1 MIKMLLQ
8 KCYKKMNSKAIM
20 GNLERSI
27 PHSSPKAVWIAQAI
41 RRVFVIFQI
50 VQAIV
55 LVLFIANFQTY
66 SQEMVWIKILIS
78 IGIAISIPITM
89 LIGAMIAIFYE
100 SVADISVDIRRLRLI
115 KQMGKEIHWSDE

>member
-1 MIKMLLQ
+1 
-8 KCYKKMNSKAIM
+8 MNSRAIM

-27 PHSSPKAVWIAQAI
+27 PHSSPKAVWVAQAI

-78 IGIAISIPITM
+78 IAIALSIPITI
-89 LIGAMIAIFYE
+89 LIGAMTAIFYE
-100 SVADISVDIRRLRLI
+100 SIADISVDIRRLRLI
-115 KQMGKEIHWSDE
+115 KQMGREINWSDE

>member
-1 MIKMLLQ
+1 
-8 KCYKKMNSKAIM
+8 M

-50 VQAIV
+50 VQVIV

>member
-1 MIKMLLQ
+1 
-8 KCYKKMNSKAIM
+8 MNSRSIM

-50 VQAIV
+50 IQAVV

-66 SQEMVWIKILIS
+66 SQEMVWIKILMS
-78 IGIAISIPITM
+78 IAIALSIPITM
-89 LIGAMIAIFYE
+89 LVGAMTAIFYE
-100 SVADISVDIRRLRLI
+100 SIADISVDIRRLRLI
-115 KQMGKEIHWSDE
+115 KHMSREINWSDE